1 MYIAALLTGFLGSFH
16 CLGMCGPIALALNGG
31 QGVKW
36 NVIFERLLYN
46 FGRAFT
52 YSLLG
57 GIIGLISQSIIWI
70 TGYQIYISWVL
81 GLLLIV
87 AGVFA
92 IDPDRMLVKIPIVN
106 TWLSQLRKLLSKY
119 ITKGGKQT
127 FFTLGLLNGFLP
139 CGLVYMGLAGALAT
153 GTFYN
158 GMLYM
163 FIFGLGTMPA
173 LLSVAFAG
181 KFINQHL
188 RGKLRKLYPIM
199 FIALGFFI
207 IFRASNVDITS
218 TTAKGE
224 LPAAVCQ

>member
-31 QGVKW
+31 QGAQWKA
-36 NVIFERLLYN
+36 ILERILYN
-46 FGRAFT
+46 LGRACT
-52 YSLLG
+52 YSILGAAVGLLG
-57 GIIGLISQSIIWI
+57 QSLIWI
-70 TGYQIYISWVL
+70 TGYQVYISWVL
-81 GLLLIV
+81 GIFLIL

-92 IDPDRMLVKIPIVN
+92 IDPDRMLVKLPWMN
-106 TWLSQLRKLLSKY
+106 QWLHQLRQLLSKY
-119 ITKGGKQT
+119 ITKGGTQT

-153 GTFYN
+153 GTLAN

-173 LLSVAFAG
+173 MLFVSVAG
-181 KFINQHL
+181 KFINKHL
-188 RGKLRKLYPIM
+188 RGKMRKLYPIM

-207 IFRASNVDITS
+207 IFRASNLTISQDS
-218 TTAKGE
+218 NRDA
-224 LPAAVCQ
+224 PAVICN